1 MGASDAR
8 DDPTRAREVLG
19 DVNRGRFSS
28 SFARK
33 RLLPARV
40 PTWQLHVSRE
50 SAKLLGARRA
60 SGAGFCS
67 EKHGGHDVV
76 VLQVRGLWV
85 REHTIQ
91 GLQSARIRCAAAPL
105 PSFWPAPTFVFL
117 STGIDHFGE
126 EEDTLLPGQVRD
138 PKASLWRADCDPAY
152 LQPVDEAGVPVEQK
166 PKVRHAPLRP
176 LSSRAQRS
184 RAPRPPPSTPSSPS
198 TYVHAGVRNHSGR
211 LRVGPWPRP
220 RRRQPR
226 HCFEAGRASR
236 RLRPHCRRR
245 SHRECGRRASRRP
258 PITGGD
264 AARRPARLRH

>member
-1 MGASDAR
+1 MGASDAS

-40 PTWQLHVSRE
+40 PTWQLTLRAGEQTPRCAQSLRRW
-50 SAKLLGARRA
+50 LLLL
-60 SGAGFCS
+60 
-67 EKHGGHDVV
+67 KHGGHDVV

-105 PSFWPAPTFVFL
+105 PSFWPAPTFVFH

-138 PKASLWRADCDPAY
+138 PHASLWRADCDPAY